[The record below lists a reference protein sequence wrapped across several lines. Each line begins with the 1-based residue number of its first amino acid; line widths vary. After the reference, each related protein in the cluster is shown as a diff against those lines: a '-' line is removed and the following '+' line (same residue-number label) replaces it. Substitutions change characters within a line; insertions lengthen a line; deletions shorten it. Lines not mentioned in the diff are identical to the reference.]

1 MATLADDL
9 LLEVLKGCAQ
19 AAPGGLYPAAFAAYS
34 GLDRGVLDEALDYL
48 RLHGLVRFTD
58 WERDKGQGYALTSQ
72 GTTVLQNPRLLKH
85 AQLAKAEPALTRQID
100 RGDQPWV
107 RGEAV
112 RDTLLNPVRPVVC
125 MTLLGLNILVFV
137 IGLVLAMKQGIDA
150 GDYLK
155 GSGNR
160 GVGVIQDELGWLS
173 LFDIIVKDEWWR
185 LLSYAFVHGGILH
198 IGMNMY
204 FLFSLGPLL
213 ETLWGS
219 VRFLWL
225 YLVAALWGG
234 CAVLITQRGPAVGAS
249 GALCGLLTSMGVWVY
264 LNRRHLPPN
273 LVSNWMRTVFTN
285 VILIAVISML
295 PSVSWEGH
303 LGGAL
308 GGAIVSLPLNFQR
321 FGRGGQKLLG
331 FIGALAVPVV
341 AVGYVV
347 QDLSSVEGQYQA
359 LREKYRVQHDLYPLF
374 EVAEWRASIAYGT
387 AKKLDLQGWKVDV
400 DQARISQAKA
410 EFADAQQ
417 KLDQALRA
425 FDNAGPFQDNGV
437 AFYVVKGRVYLEEW
451 TKCFA
456 LYDKII
462 AHIPPWHA
470 EDTQALRLQVANI
483 ARAQRPLINSEL
495 LSSVLD
501 QIKVED

>member
-9 LLEVLKGCAQ
+9 LLEVLKACAE
-19 AAPGGLYPAAFAAYS
+19 AAPVGLYPAAFAAYS

-48 RLHGLVRFTD
+48 RLRGLVRFTD
-58 WERDKGQGYALTSQ
+58 WERDKGQGYTLTSQ
-72 GTTVLQNPRLLKH
+72 GTDALQNPRLLKH
-85 AQLAKAEPALTRQID
+85 AQLAKAEPALARVSD
-100 RGDQPWV
+100 RSDHPWA

-160 GVGVIQDELGWLS
+160 GVAAIQDELGSLS
-173 LFDIIVKDEWWR
+173 LFDIVVKDEWWR
-185 LLSYAFVHGGILH
+185 LLSYAFVHAGLLH

-234 CAVLITQRGPAVGAS
+234 CAVMITQRAAVGAS

-285 VILIAVISML
+285 VILIAVISTL

-308 GGAIVSLPLNFQR
+308 GGAIVSLPLNYQR

-331 FIGALAVPVV
+331 LIGALAVPVV

-347 QDLSSVEGQYQA
+347 QDLSSVQGQYQT
-359 LREKYRVQHDLYPLF
+359 LREKYRVQHNLYPSF
-374 EVAEWRASIAYGT
+374 EAAEINARKAYRT
-387 AKKLDLQGWKVDV
+387 AKELDLKGWKSDV
-400 DQARISQAKA
+400 TPARIADAKA
-410 EFADAQQ
+410 AFAGAQET
-417 KLDQALRA
+417 LDEALRA
-425 FDNAGPFQDNGV
+425 FDNAGPFQDKGV
-437 AFYVVKGRVYLEEW
+437 AFYVVKGRAYLEEW
-451 TKCFA
+451 TKYFA

-470 EDTQALRLQVANI
+470 EDTQALQLQVANI
-483 ARAQRPLINSEL
+483 ARAQRPFINSEL
-495 LSSVLD
+495 LTSALD
-501 QIKVED
+501 EIKVED